1 MKDLR
6 SYLVFDFETT
16 GLDLDRDRIIQVGL
30 CQVTKG
36 EVVDR
41 AGWLV
46 RQDVPI
52 HPEAQ
57 RKHGIT
63 VEALRK
69 DGTTAEASLTRLLA
83 AIREAPTSMGHN
95 IHLFDLRFLRA
106 ECRRIGAREPD
117 SSAFIDTAALF
128 KGWRMGT
135 LYDHRHESPRD
146 YAVRVLST
154 RAKGLKYSVEAC
166 LTALAIKAD
175 KSGMHDASEDA
186 YLTHLIF
193 EALRGRL

>member
-1 MKDLR
+1 MR
-6 SYLVFDFETT
+6 E
-16 GLDLDRDRIIQVGL
+16 
-30 CQVTKG
+30 G

-41 AGWLV
+41 TGWLV

-57 RKHGIT
+57 RVHGIT
-63 VEALRK
+63 VAAIRK
-69 DGTTAEASLTRLLA
+69 DGTTPEESLTRLLA
-83 AIREAPTSMGHN
+83 AMREVPVCMGHN
-95 IHLFDLRFLRA
+95 IHLFDLRFLQA

-135 LYDHRHESPRD
+135 PYHHRHESPRD
-146 YAVRVLST
+146 YAVRVLSK
-154 RAKGLKYSVEAC
+154 RVKGLKYSVESC
-166 LTALAIKAD
+166 LETLAIEAD
-175 KSGMHDASEDA
+175 KSGMHNASDDA

-193 EALRGRL
+193 EALRGRM

>member
-1 MKDLR
+1 M
-6 SYLVFDFETT
+6 
-16 GLDLDRDRIIQVGL
+16 
-30 CQVTKG
+30 
-36 EVVDR
+36 
-41 AGWLV
+41 

-63 VEALRK
+63 VETLRK
-69 DGTTAEASLTRLLA
+69 DGTTPEASLTRLLA
-83 AIREAPTSMGHN
+83 AMREAPACMGHN

-106 ECRRIGAREPD
+106 ECRRIGVREPD

-128 KGWRMGT
+128 KGRRSGAP
-135 LYDHRHESPRD
+135 YDDRHESMRD
-146 YAVRVLST
+146 YATRVLST
-154 RAKGLKYSVEAC
+154 RVKGLKYSVKAC
-166 LTALAIKAD
+166 LDALAIEAD

-193 EALRGRL
+193 EELRRRL